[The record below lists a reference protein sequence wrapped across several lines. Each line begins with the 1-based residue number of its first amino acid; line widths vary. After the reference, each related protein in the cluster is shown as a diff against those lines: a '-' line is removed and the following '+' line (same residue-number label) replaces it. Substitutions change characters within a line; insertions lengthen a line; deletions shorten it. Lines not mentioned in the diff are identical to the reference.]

1 MTETVFDDDRLR
13 ALGERLAIHLR
24 ESGRVVATAESC
36 TGGWIAKVLTDIPGS
51 SEWFGY
57 GIVSYSN
64 QAKQELLGVPISMLV
79 DQGAVSEAVVRAM
92 AEGVIHHGDA
102 NVAVSVSGIA
112 GPDGG
117 TAGKPVGTVWFAW
130 ALLDDNGLRSR
141 SSQHRFSGDREAIR
155 RQSVVV
161 ALEGLLDL

>member
-1 MTETVFDDDRLR
+1 MTDTVLDDNRLR
-13 ALGERLAIHLR
+13 ALGERLGIHLR

-64 QAKQELLGVPISMLV
+64 PAKQELLDVSPSLLV
-79 DQGAVSEAVVRAM
+79 EQGAVSEAVVRAM
-92 AEGVIHHGDA
+92 AEGAIHQGGAD
-102 NVAVSVSGIA
+102 VAVSVSGIA

-117 TAGKPVGTVWFAW
+117 TDDKPVGTVWFAW
-130 ALLDDNGLRSR
+130 ALLDDNGLRSH
-141 SSQHRFSGDREAIR
+141 SSVHLFSGDREAIR